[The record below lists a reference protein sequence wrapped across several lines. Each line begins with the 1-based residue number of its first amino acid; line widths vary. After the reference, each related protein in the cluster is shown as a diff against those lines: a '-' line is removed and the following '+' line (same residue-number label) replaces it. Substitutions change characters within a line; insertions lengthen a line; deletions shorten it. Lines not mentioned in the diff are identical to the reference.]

1 MKFVPNL
8 IDLLREVYISMTKNR
23 EFVILVLM
31 EESIQHPQN
40 LIKTIEFNTS
50 LKIHQQ

>member
-40 LIKTIEFNTS
+40 LIKTRIDINFFKLN
-50 LKIHQQ
+50 H